1 MTPEQSFTRWVKIA
15 LIIFFVLF
23 GYFVI
28 ADNYLPMTTEARIQR
43 YVIPVSARVS
53 GQVNEVSVLNNQQ
66 VEPGQ
71 LLFSLDDSDY
81 QLAVQRSELALAQAK
96 SEQIKS
102 ESGLAEI
109 KAELHQS
116 ELQATEQGREAA
128 RIARL
133 HKLGHMSL
141 QQLEQANTKV
151 SLARE
156 TSAVSR
162 ARLQEVEQGQK
173 VAGIRVQ
180 QAEVALR
187 QAQTDLA
194 RTKVHAETPGRI
206 GNLQLRQGQHANAGQ
221 ALMALISDQGWVSAD
236 LREKSLRHV
245 KDGTPVDVVFD
256 ALPGQVFKGHV
267 TSIDSGVREGQESA
281 DGQLAQTVSSDRW
294 VRDAQR
300 LRANIALDETWPA
313 LATGAKATV
322 QLYPV
327 DNPILHVL
335 AAMQIRVVSVLRY
348 LY

>member
-1 MTPEQSFTRWVKIA
+1 MTPEQSFSRWVKIA
-15 LIIFFVLF
+15 LSIFFVLF

-53 GQVNEVSVLNNQQ
+53 GQVNQVFVVNNQE
-66 VEPGQ
+66 VTPGQ
-71 LLFSLDDSDY
+71 LLFSLDDSDFS
-81 QLAVQRSELALAQAK
+81 LAVQRSELALAQAK
-96 SEQIKS
+96 SEQIRS
-102 ESGLAEI
+102 QSGLAEL
-109 KAELHQS
+109 KAELHQT
-116 ELQATEQGREAA
+116 ELQASEQGREAA

-133 HKLGHMSL
+133 FKLGHMSK

-156 TSAVSR
+156 ASAVSR
-162 ARLQEVEQGQK
+162 ARLQEVEQGFK
-173 VAGIRVQ
+173 VSGIMVQ
-180 QAEVALR
+180 QAEVALN
-187 QAQTDLA
+187 QAKLNLA
-194 RTKVHAETPGRI
+194 RTQVQAETAGRI

-221 ALMALISDQGWVSAD
+221 ALLALISDQGWVSAD

-245 KDGTPVDVVFD
+245 KAGTPADVIFD

-281 DGQLAQTVSSDRW
+281 DGLLAQTVNSDRW

-300 LRANIALDETWPA
+300 LRTNIELEEAWPE

-322 QLYPV
+322 QLYPI
-327 DNPILHVL
+327 DNPIFNGL
-335 AAMQIRVVSVLRY
+335 ASMQAWVVSVLRY

>member
-1 MTPEQSFTRWVKIA
+1 MTPEQSFSRWVKIA
-15 LIIFFVLF
+15 LIAFFVLF

-43 YVIPVSARVS
+43 YVIPVSSRVS
-53 GQVNEVSVLNNQQ
+53 GQVNQVHVVNNQE

-71 LLFSLDDSDY
+71 VLFSLDDSDY
-81 QLAVQRSELALAQAK
+81 ALAVQRSELALAQAK

-102 ESGLAEI
+102 QSGLAEL

-116 ELQATEQGREAA
+116 ELQASEQGREAA

-133 HKLGHMSL
+133 FKLGHMSK

-156 TSAVSR
+156 ASAVSR
-162 ARLQEVEQGQK
+162 ARQQEVEQGQA
-173 VAGIRVQ
+173 VASIMVQ
-180 QAEVALR
+180 QAEVALS
-187 QAQTDLA
+187 QARVNLA
-194 RTKVHAETPGRI
+194 RTQVRAETPGRI
-206 GNLQLRQGQHANAGQ
+206 GNLQLRQGQHATAGQ
-221 ALMALISDQGWVSAD
+221 PLMALISDQGWVSAD

-245 KDGTPVDVVFD
+245 KAGTQVDVVFD

-300 LRANIALDETWPA
+300 LRANIELDETWPE

-327 DNPILHVL
+327 YNFLLHAL

>member
-1 MTPEQSFTRWVKIA
+1 MTPEQSFSRWVKIA
-15 LIIFFVLF
+15 LITFFVLF

-53 GQVNEVSVLNNQQ
+53 GQVNQVYVLNNQE
-66 VEPGQ
+66 VAPGQ
-71 LLFSLDDSDY
+71 LLFSLDDSDFG
-81 QLAVQRSELALAQAK
+81 LAVQLRELALAQAK
-96 SEQIKS
+96 SEQARS
-102 ESGLAEI
+102 QSGLAEL
-109 KAELHQS
+109 KAELHQT
-116 ELQATEQGREAA
+116 ELQASEQAREAA

-133 HKLGHMSL
+133 FKLGHMSK

-156 TSAVSR
+156 ASAVSR
-162 ARLQEVEQGQK
+162 ARQQEVEQGFN
-173 VAGIRVQ
+173 VSGILVQ
-180 QAEVALR
+180 QAEVALN
-187 QAQTDLA
+187 QAKLNLT
-194 RTKVHAETPGRI
+194 RTQVQAETAGRI

-221 ALMALISDQGWVSAD
+221 PLMALISDQSWVSAD

-245 KDGTPVDVVFD
+245 TAGTPADVIFD
-256 ALPGQVFKGHV
+256 ALPGQEFKGHV

-281 DGQLAQTVSSDRW
+281 DGLLAQTVSSDRW

-300 LRANIALDETWPA
+300 LRTNIELDEAWPE

-322 QLYPV
+322 QLYPI
-327 DNPILHVL
+327 DNFIFHGL
-335 AAMQIRVVSVLRY
+335 AAMQARVVSVLRY

>member
-1 MTPEQSFTRWVKIA
+1 MTPEQSFSRWVKIA
-15 LIIFFVLF
+15 LTAFFVLF

-28 ADNYLPMTTEARIQR
+28 ADNYLPMTTESRVQR
-43 YVIPVSARVS
+43 YVIPVSARLS
-53 GQVNEVSVLNNQQ
+53 GQVDQVKVVNNQE
-66 VEPGQ
+66 VKPGQ
-71 LLFSLDDSDY
+71 VLFTLDDKDFA
-81 QLAVQRSELALAQAK
+81 LAVQRAELTLAQAK

-102 ESGLAEI
+102 HSGLAELE
-109 KAELHQS
+109 AELHQS

-133 HKLGHMSL
+133 FKLGHVSK
-141 QQLEQANTKV
+141 QQLEQVNTKV

-156 TSAVSR
+156 ASAVSR
-162 ARLQEVEQGQK
+162 ARLQEVKQGQN
-173 VAGIRVQ
+173 VASIMVQ
-180 QAEVALR
+180 QAAVALE
-187 QAQTDLA
+187 QAKLNLT
-194 RTKVHAETPGRI
+194 RTQVQAETAGRI

-221 ALMALISDQGWVSAD
+221 PLMALISEQGWVSAD

-245 KDGTPVDVVFD
+245 KTGTAVDVVFD
-256 ALPGQVFKGHV
+256 ALPGQVFKGQV
-267 TSIDSGVREGQESA
+267 TSIESGVREGQESA
-281 DGQLAQTVSSDRW
+281 DGLLAQTVSSDRW

-300 LRANIALDETWPA
+300 LRANIELDQAWPE

-327 DNPILHVL
+327 DNFILHAL

>member
-15 LIIFFVLF
+15 LTVFFILFFYFVL
-23 GYFVI
+23 
-28 ADNYLPMTTEARIQR
+28 ADNYMPMTTEARIQR
-43 YVIPVSARVS
+43 YVIPVSTRLS
-53 GQVNEVSVLNNQQ
+53 GQVDKVYVVNNQH
-66 VEPGQ
+66 VEPGE

-81 QLAVQRSELALAQAK
+81 LLAVQRSELALRQAQ
-96 SEQIKS
+96 SEQQKS
-102 ESGLAEI
+102 VSSLAEI
-109 KAELHQS
+109 NAELQQS
-116 ELQATEQGREAA
+116 KLQATEQGREAA

-141 QQLEQANTKV
+141 QQLEQANTQV
-151 SLARE
+151 SLAKE
-156 TSAVSR
+156 ASAVSR
-162 ARLQEVEQGQK
+162 AKLQEIKQEQA

-180 QAEVALR
+180 QAEVALS
-187 QAQTDLA
+187 QAKMNLS
-194 RTKVHAETPGRI
+194 RTKVRAETAGRI

-221 ALMALISDQGWVSAD
+221 ALLALISDQSWVSAD

-245 KDGTPVDVVFD
+245 TRGTPVDIMFD

-281 DGQLAQTVSSDRW
+281 DGLLAQTVSSDRW

-300 LRANIALDETWPA
+300 LRTNIELDEAWPE

-322 QLYPV
+322 QLYPI
-327 DNPILHVL
+327 DNPFFNVL
-335 AAMQIRVVSVLRY
+335 AAMQARLVSVLRY

>member
-1 MTPEQSFTRWVKIA
+1 MTPEQSFSRWVKVA

-28 ADNYLPMTTEARIQR
+28 ADNYLPMTTESRIQR
-43 YVIPVSARVS
+43 YVIPVSSRVP
-53 GQVNEVSVLNNQQ
+53 GQVNQVNVLNNQE
-66 VEPGQ
+66 VAPGQ
-71 LLFSLDDSDY
+71 VLFTLDDSDFT
-81 QLAVQRSELALAQAK
+81 LAVKRAELALAQAQ

-102 ESGLAEI
+102 QSGLAEL

-128 RIARL
+128 RIASL
-133 HKLGHMSL
+133 FKLGHMSK

-156 TSAVSR
+156 ASAVSR
-162 ARLQEVEQGQK
+162 ARLQEVEQAQN
-173 VAGIRVQ
+173 VAGIMVQ
-180 QAEVALR
+180 QAQVALS
-187 QAQTDLA
+187 QAKVDLD
-194 RTKVHAETPGRI
+194 RTQVRAETAGRI

-221 ALMALISDQGWVSAD
+221 PLLALISDQGWVSAD

-245 KDGTPVDVVFD
+245 KDGTAVDVVFD
-256 ALPGQVFKGHV
+256 ALPGQVFKGQV

-281 DGQLAQTVSSDRW
+281 DGLLAQTVSSDRW

-300 LRANIALDETWPA
+300 LRVNIALNEAWPE

-327 DNPILHVL
+327 DNPILHAL